1 MQRSQLSQLKMTRPI
16 RSRPC
21 PAGFAAALFAAAAAG
36 AQRAP
41 LTPPAPL
48 PFWRVACCVLGR
60 AQQPCLLP
68 LQPQLTDTVL
78 ASILLQIMVD
88 LVMVPLLLVPRRAH
102 GPVRRL
108 ASRSWGL
115 PRPSSKAGGN
125 NARTAARASVE
136 GGNPP
141 QREACQRG
149 GRMLTPASPAED
161 FSAAAHAAEA
171 GPACAS
177 RSPLT
182 PPPTLSFWRVACC
195 VLGRAQQPRPI
206 PCHLLSHRA
215 AMLPVTCRR

>member
-1 MQRSQLSQLKMTRPI
+1 MTRPI

-88 LVMVPLLLVPRRAH
+88 LAMVPLLLVPRRAH
-102 GPVRRL
+102 GPLRRL

-171 GPACAS
+171 GPARAS
-177 RSPLT
+177 RSRSHRLRPSHFGVSPVASLAVPSSRVPSLVISYLT
-182 PPPTLSFWRVACC
+182 A
-195 VLGRAQQPRPI
+195 
-206 PCHLLSHRA
+206 RA
-215 AMLPVTCRR
+215 AMLPVTCRMQVTT